1 MILIGFFATPITT
14 MLFPAFSKLDSKRDN
29 DTLRNAY
36 QFSIKY
42 AALFVVPAATLVM
55 CLSEPAVSTL
65 FGSAYENAP
74 LYLAL
79 LAISYLYVL
88 FGDLSTNN
96 LINSQGQT
104 KFILKLTIITAIIGF
119 PVGSI
124 LISQFGVIGLIL
136 ISLIDGIPSVCIS
149 LYWIKKRYNL
159 TVDWNSSA
167 RILLSSAI
175 PAMITY
181 IVVAQ
186 IDFTGAVRLLL
197 GVLIFFLIL
206 IPCMLLTRAI
216 TVLDI
221 YNLRNIASGL
231 GALRSPILLVL
242 KTLEKLIKTLKL

>member
-1 MILIGFFATPITT
+1 
-14 MLFPAFSKLDSKRDN
+14 MLFPAFSKLDAKKDN
-29 DTLRNAY
+29 VTLRNAY

-55 CLSEPAVSTL
+55 SLSEPAVSTL
-65 FGSAYENAP
+65 FGNAYENAP
-74 LYLAL
+74 LFLAL

-88 FGDLSTNN
+88 LGDLSTNN

-104 KFILKLTIITAIIGF
+104 KFILKLTILTAVIGF

-124 LISQFGVIGLIL
+124 LISQFGVIGLII
-136 ISLIDGIPSVCIS
+136 ISLIDGLPSVFIS

-159 TVDWNSSA
+159 TVDWRSSA

-175 PAMITY
+175 TAIITY
-181 IVVAQ
+181 VVVTQ
-186 IDFTGAVRLLL
+186 IEFFSSVRLLL
-197 GVLIFFLIL
+197 GVLLFFAIL
-206 IPCMLLTRAI
+206 IPCMLITRAI

-221 YNLRNIASGL
+221 NNLRNISSGL

-242 KTLEKLIKTLKL
+242 KALEKLIRALNL